1 MTRYVTEYSVNGYSR
16 FGLNEVVQVL
26 DRDLSL
32 LNFGDASCNITPF
45 QL

>member
-1 MTRYVTEYSVNGYSR
+1 MTRCVIEYSVSGYSR
-16 FGLNEVVQVL
+16 FGLNEVVQLL

-32 LNFGDASCNITPF
+32 LNFGDGACNITPF